1 MKQYEAVIKVMEK
14 NGGFTTLAYLNQN
27 VLKEPNCQWN
37 TKTPFASIRRI
48 VQDKRFFFKIKP
60 GLWALKSYENKLPDY
75 LKPTQHKSSEELD
88 TYSHSYY
95 QGLIIE
101 IGNFKNKETFV
112 ANQDKNK
119 TFLGKKLADMAT
131 IKKIYEFGYKSLIKK
146 AQTIDV
152 IWFNERKMPDSFFEI
167 EHSTNFSNSLVKFS
181 NFQDYYA
188 KFTIV
193 ADEHRKKE
201 FENILNFDIF
211 SSIKER
217 VKFLSYEDL
226 AEYHSKASQ
235 FSYVEKKLNF
245 K

>member
-14 NGGFTTLAYLNQN
+14 NGGFATLAYLNQN